1 MVTLILL
8 LTTHFFRDDESPGRV
23 MAWLTVPVITSFI
36 SWIGVLGGNKLM
48 RLFIWFAVLACFFFC
63 WIAIF
68 SIGVY
73 YLPVPVLLI
82 IAVLTPW
89 DPEETGDSP

>member
-1 MVTLILL
+1 MVTLVLL
-8 LTTHFFRDDESPGRV
+8 LATGFFKDDDNPGRV
-23 MAWLTVPVITSFI
+23 MAWLTVPVIFGFI
-36 SWIGVLGGNKLM
+36 SWVGVLGGNKLM
-48 RLFIWFAVLACFFFC
+48 RIFIWFAVLACFFFC

-73 YLPVPVLLI
+73 YLPVPILLI

-89 DPEETGDSP
+89 DGASEEGLS

>member
-1 MVTLILL
+1 
-8 LTTHFFRDDESPGRV
+8 
-23 MAWLTVPVITSFI
+23 MAWLTVPVICSFV
-36 SWIGVLGGNKLM
+36 SWVGVLGGNKLM
-48 RLFIWFAVLACFFFC
+48 RIFIWFAVLACVFFC

-73 YLPVPVLLI
+73 YLPVPILLI

-89 DPEETGDSP
+89 DGPVEADRPE